1 MKTQRLTLSLGLIL
15 SLSLLAA
22 CASKNDNSNSSSGVV
37 ITPYDPTVT
46 IGSGGS
52 TIDPTDYYSGDPGSS
67 AQLNVDSLAVLNT
80 YVATHPINAPT
91 NIRVYVE
98 TVDIGNG
105 HVSGTVKLS
114 YFDNG
119 GQLYQGV
126 FSSENPNTP
135 VNQVSYH
142 NWYTGLDNSAF
153 NQWFKWQGKT
163 VFHGFFQ
170 DAYGAVI
177 IVVDG
182 NGNDLGDGNGATTLS
197 GSVWFKN
204 FAVAP
209 APQFIGGLGEQCW
222 FLLQPSPYE
231 CGAFQ
236 TGQPG
241 NSPISTT
248 SALTPGNGYTR
259 LGTFSGL
266 NKARAFQ

>member
-1 MKTQRLTLSLGLIL
+1 MKSQRLITPLGLIL
-15 SLSLLAA
+15 SLTLLGA
-22 CASKNDNSNSSSGVV
+22 CAKKNDSSNSSSVVYAGATAVPNTTSPTGTTDPGV
-37 ITPYDPTVT
+37 
-46 IGSGGS
+46 
-52 TIDPTDYYSGDPGSS
+52 DYYSGDPGSS
-67 AQLNVDSLAVLNT
+67 APLTVDSMAVLNT
-80 YVATHPINAPT
+80 YVGIHPINAPT

-98 TVDIGNG
+98 TTNIGSG
-105 HVSGTVKLS
+105 HTSGTIKLS
-114 YFDNG
+114 YYDNN
-119 GQLYQGV
+119 QLYQGV

-135 VNQVSYH
+135 VNRVSYH
-142 NWYTGLDNSAF
+142 NWYTGQDNSAF
-153 NQWFKWQGKT
+153 NQWFTWQGKT

-177 IVVDG
+177 LVIDG
-182 NGNDLGDGNGATTLS
+182 GLDLGDGTGASTLS

-209 APQFIGGLGEQCW
+209 APQFNGGMGEQCW

-236 TGQPG
+236 VGQPG